1 MPAATTE
8 PATEALDPRVARSR
22 AAILEATAALLIEGG
37 FAHVTIERVAE
48 RSGVAKTTIYR
59 HWRSRSRLI
68 FDAFRNLLAP
78 PGVPEDHRRWETG
91 DVREGL
97 VHLLRGL
104 IRGLTESAWA
114 PAVSTLVDAGDRDPE
129 MRQLIHDF
137 LVDAMSGARVLIA
150 EARARGELA
159 PSVDPEISV
168 DMLVGPVFYRRLVS
182 RAPLE
187 PAFAERVVDA
197 FLAGAALTPDHSPDF
212 AGAGSSVH
220 TARKSLG

>member
-1 MPAATTE
+1 LASTVADARTE
-8 PATEALDPRVARSR
+8 ESLDPRVARSR
-22 AAILEATAALLIEGG
+22 AAILGATAALLIEGG

-48 RSGVAKTTIYR
+48 RAGVAKTTIYR
-59 HWRSRSRLI
+59 HWTSRSRLI

-78 PGVPEDHRRWETG
+78 EAMRNDRGAWAEG

-137 LVDAMSGARVLIA
+137 LVDAMSGARILIA
-150 EARARGELA
+150 SARERGELA
-159 PSVDPEISV
+159 ATVDPGVAV

-182 RAPLE
+182 RETLGPE
-187 PAFAERVVDA
+187 FAEQVVER
-197 FLAGAALTPDHSPDF
+197 FLMGALTPRPPLH
-212 AGAGSSVH
+212 
-220 TARKSLG
+220 

>member
-1 MPAATTE
+1 
-8 PATEALDPRVARSR
+8 
-22 AAILEATAALLIEGG
+22 IEGG

-59 HWRSRSRLI
+59 HWTSRSRLI

-78 PGVPEDHRRWETG
+78 AAMRDDHRAWAED

-97 VHLLRGL
+97 THLLRGL

-137 LVDAMSGARVLIA
+137 LIDAMAGARILIA
-150 EARARGELA
+150 SARERGDLA
-159 PSVDPEISV
+159 AAVDPGVAI

-182 RAPLE
+182 REPLGPE
-187 PAFAERVVDA
+187 FAEQVVDL
-197 FLAGAALTPDHSPDF
+197 FLMGALTPGVGILPLPTSRER
-212 AGAGSSVH
+212 GS
-220 TARKSLG
+220 

>member
-1 MPAATTE
+1 MTTPAAKLR
-8 PATEALDPRVARSR
+8 PDEALDPRVARSR
-22 AAILEATAALLIEGG
+22 AAILEATASLLIEGG
-37 FAHVTIERVAE
+37 FANVTIERVSE

-59 HWRSRSRLI
+59 HWPSRSRLI

-78 PGVPEDHRRWETG
+78 EAMRDDHGAWAEG
-91 DVREGL
+91 DVRKGL

-137 LVDAMSGARVLIA
+137 LLDAMSGARVLIA
-150 EARARGELA
+150 SARERGELA
-159 PSVDPEISV
+159 ATVDPGVAV

-182 RAPLE
+182 REPLAPE
-187 PAFAERVVDA
+187 FAEQVVEQ
-197 FLAGAALTPDHSPDF
+197 FLAGATT
-212 AGAGSSVH
+212 G
-220 TARKSLG
+220 R